1 MQAHRTTQM
10 DSPDTVDSRMTTS
23 VRERHWQFAPGQ
35 IVSLAAGLGFL
46 IVGIVALLRAGIG
59 DDLSTPVVEVLGFTH
74 TAWLGLAEIGVGL
87 FLIAA
92 GADYR
97 GRAVSVFIGAALVVA
112 GVVIASAADELP
124 TELGIEEGMGVP
136 LAIVG
141 GIVALSALVLPAF
154 RSHHVDEHVDDRR
167 LAT

>member
-10 DSPDTVDSRMTTS
+10 DSPDIGDSRMTTS
-23 VRERHWQFAPGQ
+23 VHERHWQFAPGQ

-59 DDLSTPVVEVLGFTH
+59 DDLATPVVEVLGFTH

-92 GADYR
+92 GTDYR
-97 GRAVSVFIGAALVVA
+97 GRAVSVFIGAAWSWQA
-112 GVVIASAADELP
+112 W
-124 TELGIEEGMGVP
+124 
-136 LAIVG
+136 
-141 GIVALSALVLPAF
+141 
-154 RSHHVDEHVDDRR
+154 
-167 LAT
+167 

>member
-1 MQAHRTTQM
+1 MQAHRTTQI
-10 DSPDTVDSRMTTS
+10 DSPDTVDGRMTTS
-23 VRERHWQFAPGQ
+23 VRERRWEFAPGQ

-92 GADYR
+92 GVDYR

-112 GVVIASAADELP
+112 GIVIASAADELP

-154 RSHHVDEHVDDRR
+154 RGHHVDEHVDDRR